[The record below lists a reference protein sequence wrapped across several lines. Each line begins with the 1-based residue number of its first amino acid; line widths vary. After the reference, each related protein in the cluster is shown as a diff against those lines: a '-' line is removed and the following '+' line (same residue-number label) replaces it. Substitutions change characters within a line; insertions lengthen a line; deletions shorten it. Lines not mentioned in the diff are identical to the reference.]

1 MALHGFRLYTV
12 EVTSGRSRQ
21 RLPFGEGPLASP
33 AADFARRV
41 DELRGQTFVREAA
54 YQPRDPD
61 MADVVSAPARTP
73 VMRID
78 TVARRGNSVEITVSY
93 GRKGEFGFAMRLEG
107 GEDISLE
114 GAAAGR
120 PYRAILHFPAV
131 GTQAVMVSE
140 VVSRTHVGE
149 VLLRRLSVENY
160 LAAEESATTR
170 NEDGEPDQA
179 TWLRWLPNG
188 LFDEERIREV
198 LTEGTIEGIRLHRAG
213 RTATGKRTSRD
224 LTLTQAGLPSSKQD
238 QAQKLVAKW
247 VRKHLGIREK
257 DGKVVGVGALV
268 RLVDADVSNVGFTD
282 GSLTFHEGG
291 KTQSLG
297 PNNLD
302 KILMYPVSDQRPTIE
317 ELRTKSAARLL
328 PLLREL
334 AIPIELQ

>member
-12 EVTSGRSRQ
+12 EVTAGRGRQ
-21 RLPFGEGPLASP
+21 RLTFGEGDLVNP
-33 AADFARRV
+33 AVEFARRLKQL
-41 DELRGQTFVREAA
+41 EGTTFVREAA

-61 MADVVSAPARTP
+61 KADAASAPARTP

-78 TVARRGNSVEITVSY
+78 TVTRSENSVAITVSY
-93 GRKGEFGFAMRLEG
+93 GRKGEYGFAMRLEG

-120 PYRAILHFPAV
+120 PYRAIIHFPAT

-160 LAAEESATTR
+160 HAAEESGAAR
-170 NEDGEPDQA
+170 DEVGEPDA
-179 TWLRWLPNG
+179 STWLRWLPNG
-188 LFDEERIREV
+188 IFDEGRIREV
-198 LTEGTIEGIRLHRAG
+198 LTEGTIEGIRLRRTG
-213 RTATGKRTSRD
+213 RTASGKRTSRD
-224 LTLTQAGLPSSKQD
+224 LTLTQAGLPAGKQE
-238 QAQKLVAKW
+238 QAQKVVAKW
-247 VRKHLGIREK
+247 VKKHLGIQER

-268 RLVDADVSNVGFTD
+268 RLVDADVSKVGFTD
-282 GSLTFHEGG
+282 GTLTFHEGG

-302 KILMYPVSDQRPTIE
+302 KILMYPMSDQRPTIE
-317 ELRTKSAARLL
+317 ELRTASAARLR
-328 PLLREL
+328 PLLQEL